1 LGTRLAAKVWNGLAI
16 SNACGHPNIKAHD
29 NKYRF
34 QYVMTQ
40 ARWRGKIRSLR
51 RKSIAA
57 GISFVPSAAARR
69 YNGGHAMSLL
79 NEIEPLKQSAL
90 AELKTAADLAA
101 LDHAKGAW
109 IGPHGK
115 FTALMK
121 QLGSLPKEEKPAA
134 GKRINAAKAELE
146 AALAARREELELKAA
161 LPKEP
166 TDFTMPGRRRALGR
180 LHPLTQISE
189 DIVRA
194 FRKIGFAVADGP
206 EVEDDW
212 HCFDALN
219 TPADHPARDT
229 HDTFYLVGQAS
240 SLPPGLPAPDS
251 SRAGSP
257 PAAGRMPAPL
267 LLRTHT
273 SSVQIR
279 VMKSQPPPIRI
290 IAPGR
295 VYRRDNADA
304 THNPTFHQIEG
315 LYVDKGV
322 TVGDLKGTVEFVFKE
337 LMGPDVK
344 LRFRPHYFSYTEPS
358 LEIDFTNS
366 LVKKLGKDWLEIAGC
381 GMVHPQV
388 FENVG
393 YDPEVW
399 TGWAFGFGIERIAMI
414 RYGIDDIRLFYEN
427 DVRFLGQF

>member
-1 LGTRLAAKVWNGLAI
+1 M
-16 SNACGHPNIKAHD
+16 P
-29 NKYRF
+29 
-34 QYVMTQ
+34 
-40 ARWRGKIRSLR
+40 
-51 RKSIAA
+51 
-57 GISFVPSAAARR
+57 
-69 YNGGHAMSLL
+69 LL
-79 NEIEPLKQSAL
+79 DEIEPLKQAAL
-90 AELKTAADLAA
+90 ADLKAAGDLPA
-101 LDHAKGAW
+101 LEQAKGAW
-109 IGPHGK
+109 IGPNGK

-121 QLGSLPKEEKPAA
+121 QLGTLSKEEKPVA
-134 GKRINAAKAELE
+134 GKAINAAKVELE
-146 AALAARREELELKAA
+146 SALGARREELELKAA

-166 TDFTMPGRRRALGR
+166 TDWTLPGRRRVVGK
-180 LHPLTQISE
+180 LHPLTQVTD

-194 FRKIGFAVADGP
+194 FRKIGFVVADGP
-206 EVEDDW
+206 EVEDEF

-229 HDTFYLVGQAS
+229 QDTFYVGATN
-240 SLPPGLPAPDS
+240 PDQRTTNS
-251 SRAGSP
+251 KS
-257 PAAGRMPAPL
+257 

-337 LMGPDVK
+337 VLGEDVK

-381 GMVHPQV
+381 GMVHPKV

-393 YDPEVW
+393 YDPEAW
-399 TGWAFGFGIERIAMI
+399 TGWAFGFGIERIAML
-414 RYGIDDIRLFYEN
+414 RYGINDIRLFYEN
-427 DVRFLGQF
+427 DARFLRQF

>member
-1 LGTRLAAKVWNGLAI
+1 
-16 SNACGHPNIKAHD
+16 
-29 NKYRF
+29 
-34 QYVMTQ
+34 
-40 ARWRGKIRSLR
+40 
-51 RKSIAA
+51 
-57 GISFVPSAAARR
+57 
-69 YNGGHAMSLL
+69 MSLL
-79 NEIEPLKQSAL
+79 DRIESVKQ
-90 AELKTAADLAA
+90 AA
-101 LDHAKGAW
+101 LNELRAAQELPSLERAKGAFL
-109 IGPHGK
+109 GGEGQ

-121 QLGSLPKEEKPAA
+121 ELGTLAKDVRPLA
-134 GKRINAAKAELE
+134 GKAINAAKQELE
-146 AALAARREELELKAA
+146 AIVAEKRGELELRAA

-166 TDFTMPGRRRALGR
+166 TDFTLPGRRRSLGK
-180 LHPLTQISE
+180 LHPLTQVTD
-189 DIVRA
+189 DIVKA
-194 FRKIGFAVADGP
+194 FRKLGFVVADGP
-206 EVEDDW
+206 EIEDEY

-219 TPADHPARDT
+219 TPADHPARDAQ
-229 HDTFYLVGQAS
+229 DTFFVDV
-240 SLPPGLPAPDS
+240 PGRP
-251 SRAGSP
+251 
-257 PAAGRMPAPL
+257 

-290 IAPGR
+290 IVPGR

-315 LYVDKGV
+315 LYVDRGV
-322 TVGDLKGTVEFVFKE
+322 TVGDLKGTVEAVFRE
-337 LMGPDVK
+337 LLGNDVK

-358 LEIDFTNS
+358 LEIDFTNA

-399 TGWAFGFGIERIAMI
+399 SGWAFGFGIERIAML
-414 RYGIDDIRLFYEN
+414 RYGITDIRLFYEN